1 MARKDSSE
9 GCCRPR
15 SILDRLLASVPTSS
29 ATVSRLYPLSVR
41 SARITLPIFIH
52 RIFKNPVPKRKAYG
66 ANCQIQLVY
75 YANYDACAASP
86 TLNLHM
92 HAIPSQSQP
101 GPVEY
106 IPRVISVLRDMDGV
120 AKAKASAVRDA
131 IVASMTEH
139 GEPFNK
145 TILSTG
151 AIKYQNDIAWAR
163 MYLVNAGM
171 LEPVKVWR
179 RGNWKLTQAGWAMP
193 LDVQTAAQIYNQ
205 PTGNAGIVSI
215 DTQDAPSDDAL
226 QQDLPGTDSWEHQL
240 KKILRSL
247 PPEGFERLCAA
258 IMTANGLHA
267 TKVNGHSGD
276 KGIDG
281 EGLLSFDKAGLVSI
295 RVAWQCKRFKDGSV
309 GSEAVRNFRGSLD
322 HATAHGIIFTTSAF
336 TPEAV
341 LEAAQPSKQ
350 PIKLVDLGE
359 IIAML
364 KQLELGVSVL
374 PVSTIDLPF
383 FDAYLNPVV
392 SNPTKSLIP
401 MAKAAPSAMCP

>member
-1 MARKDSSE
+1 
-9 GCCRPR
+9 
-15 SILDRLLASVPTSS
+15 
-29 ATVSRLYPLSVR
+29 
-41 SARITLPIFIH
+41 
-52 RIFKNPVPKRKAYG
+52 
-66 ANCQIQLVY
+66 
-75 YANYDACAASP
+75 
-86 TLNLHM
+86 M

-101 GPVEY
+101 GPVDY
-106 IPRVISVLRDMDGV
+106 IPRVVSALRDMDGV
-120 AKAKASAVRDA
+120 AKASAVRDA
-131 IVASMTEH
+131 IVTSMTEH
-139 GEPFNK
+139 GEPFNQ

-171 LEPVKVWR
+171 LEPVNVS
-179 RGNWKLTQAGWAMP
+179 GHGIWKLTQAGWAMP
-193 LDVQTAAQIYNQ
+193 LDVQTAIQIYNQ
-205 PTGNAGIVSI
+205 PTGKAGIAST

-240 KKILRSL
+240 KKILKSL

-309 GSEAVRNFRGSLD
+309 GSDAVRNFRGSLD

-341 LEAAQPSKQ
+341 QEAAQPSKQ
-350 PIKLVDLGE
+350 PIKLVHLGDLIG
-359 IIAML
+359 L
-364 KQLELGVSVL
+364 LQQFKLGVSAL
-374 PVSTIDLPF
+374 PANAVDVPF
-383 FDAYLNPVV
+383 FDEYLHPVV
-392 SNPTKSLIP
+392 SNPTKSQLSWI
-401 MAKAAPSAMCP
+401 KAAPAATCS

>member
-1 MARKDSSE
+1 
-9 GCCRPR
+9 
-15 SILDRLLASVPTSS
+15 
-29 ATVSRLYPLSVR
+29 
-41 SARITLPIFIH
+41 
-52 RIFKNPVPKRKAYG
+52 
-66 ANCQIQLVY
+66 
-75 YANYDACAASP
+75 
-86 TLNLHM
+86 M
-92 HAIPSQSQP
+92 HTIPSQSQP
-101 GPVEY
+101 GPVDY
-106 IPRVISVLRDMDGV
+106 IPRVVSALRDMDGV
-120 AKAKASAVRDA
+120 AKASAVRDA
-131 IVASMTEH
+131 IVASMTEQ
-139 GEPFNK
+139 GEPFNE

-171 LEPVKVWR
+171 LEPVSIS
-179 RGNWKLTQAGWAMP
+179 GHGIWKLTQAGWAMP
-193 LDVQTAAQIYNQ
+193 LDVQTAIQIYNQ
-205 PTGNAGIVSI
+205 PTGGAGIAST

-240 KKILRSL
+240 KKILKSL

-309 GSEAVRNFRGSLD
+309 GSDAVRNFRGSLD

-341 LEAAQPSKQ
+341 QEAAQLSKQ
-350 PIKLVDLGE
+350 PIKLVHLGDLIG
-359 IIAML
+359 L
-364 KQLELGVSVL
+364 LQQFKLGVSAL
-374 PVSTIDLPF
+374 PVNAVDVPF
-383 FDAYLNPVV
+383 FDEYLHPVV
-392 SNPTKSLIP
+392 SNPTKSLLPWI
-401 MAKAAPSAMCP
+401 KAAPSATCS

>member
-1 MARKDSSE
+1 
-9 GCCRPR
+9 
-15 SILDRLLASVPTSS
+15 
-29 ATVSRLYPLSVR
+29 
-41 SARITLPIFIH
+41 
-52 RIFKNPVPKRKAYG
+52 
-66 ANCQIQLVY
+66 
-75 YANYDACAASP
+75 
-86 TLNLHM
+86 M
-92 HAIPSQSQP
+92 HAIPLQAQP
-101 GPVEY
+101 GPVDY
-106 IPRVISVLRDMDGV
+106 IPRVVSALRDMDGV
-120 AKAKASAVRDA
+120 AKASAVRDA

-139 GEPFNK
+139 GEPFNQ

-171 LEPVKVWR
+171 LEPVNVS
-179 RGNWKLTQAGWAMP
+179 GHGIWKLTQAGWAMP
-193 LDVQTAAQIYNQ
+193 LDVQTAINIYSQ
-205 PTGNAGIVSI
+205 STGKVSI
-215 DTQDAPSDDAL
+215 ASTDTQDAPSDDAL

-240 KKILRSL
+240 KKILKSL

-281 EGLLSFDKAGLVSI
+281 EGLLSFDQAGLVSI

-341 LEAAQPSKQ
+341 QEAAQLSKL
-350 PIKLVDLGE
+350 PIKLVHLGDLIG
-359 IIAML
+359 L
-364 KQLELGVSVL
+364 LQQFKLGVSAL
-374 PVSTIDLPF
+374 PVNTVDVPF
-383 FDAYLNPVV
+383 FDEYLHPVV
-392 SNPTKSLIP
+392 SNPTKPLLPWI
-401 MAKAAPSAMCP
+401 KVAPSAIFS